1 MIPDICA
8 EAPDQEFS
16 MLDSPQIPP
25 THLTMKVLQRAGKR
39 LAIKLEHIFWVQL
52 EELAERAKLSLAK
65 YVHTVLETA
74 GPDDNRAC
82 VLRCHCLK
90 AARDEK
96 ISAYLTEGDLNLT
109 LMLTAC
115 PSPAFILK
123 DERTIVAHNPA
134 FASRFMTET
143 ETGQGGRAFVRISY
157 TRPFTRLREFLQQN
171 PNKALNTL
179 LVLSTRAKT
188 HNCRARLMLAG
199 HGTDAFVLVFLEEDL
214 DKPASVGRAASSK
227 S

>member
-1 MIPDICA
+1 
-8 EAPDQEFS
+8 
-16 MLDSPQIPP
+16 
-25 THLTMKVLQRAGKR
+25 MKVLQRAGKR

-52 EELAERAKLSLAK
+52 EELADQAKLSLAK
-65 YVHTVLETA
+65 YVHQVLEQDS
-74 GPDDNRAC
+74 PQENRAS

-90 AARDEK
+90 AARDAK
-96 ISAYLTEGDLNLT
+96 TAAYLTEGDLNLT

-134 FASRFMTET
+134 FASRFMTEI
-143 ETGQGGRAFVRISY
+143 ETGQRGRAFVRISY
-157 TRPFTRLREFLQQN
+157 TRPFARLREFLQQN

-179 LVLSTRAKT
+179 LVFSTGAKT

-199 HGTDAFVLVFLEEDL
+199 QGSEAFVLVFLEEDL
-214 DKPASVGRAASSK
+214 DTSAVSAAASARR
-227 S
+227 

>member
-1 MIPDICA
+1 
-8 EAPDQEFS
+8 
-16 MLDSPQIPP
+16 
-25 THLTMKVLQRAGKR
+25 MKVLQRAGKR

-52 EELAERAKLSLAK
+52 EELADQAKLSLAK
-65 YVHTVLETA
+65 YVHQVLEQDS
-74 GPDDNRAC
+74 PQENRAS

-90 AARDEK
+90 AARDAK
-96 ISAYLTEGDLNLT
+96 TAAYLTEGDLNLT

-134 FASRFMTET
+134 FASRFMTEI
-143 ETGQGGRAFVRISY
+143 ETGQRGRAFVRISY
-157 TRPFTRLREFLQQN
+157 TRPFARLREFLQQN

-179 LVLSTRAKT
+179 LVLSTGAKT

-199 HGTDAFVLVFLEEDL
+199 QGSEAFVLVFLEEDL
-214 DKPASVGRAASSK
+214 DTSAVSAAASARR
-227 S
+227 

>member
-1 MIPDICA
+1 
-8 EAPDQEFS
+8 
-16 MLDSPQIPP
+16 MLDTSQIPP
-25 THLTMKVLQRAGKR
+25 TDLSMKVLQRAGKR

-52 EELAERAKLSLAK
+52 EELAGQAKLSLAK
-65 YVHTVLETA
+65 YVHQVLEE
-74 GPDDNRAC
+74 GDPDDNRAS

-90 AARDEK
+90 TARDAK
-96 ISAYLTEGDLNLT
+96 TAAYLTEGDLNLT

-179 LVLSTRAKT
+179 LVLSTGAKT

-199 HGTDAFVLVFLEEDL
+199 HGPDAFVLVFLEEDL
-214 DKPASVGRAASSK
+214 DKPTSAAAAGVRV
-227 S
+227 

>member
-1 MIPDICA
+1 
-8 EAPDQEFS
+8 
-16 MLDSPQIPP
+16 MLDGPKIPS
-25 THLTMKVLQRAGKR
+25 TDLSMKVLQRAGKR

-52 EELAERAKLSLAK
+52 EELAGQARLSLAK
-65 YVHTVLETA
+65 YVHQLVDEA
-74 GPDDNRAC
+74 NPDDNRASI
-82 VLRCHCLK
+82 LRCHCLK
-90 AARDEK
+90 AARDARTA
-96 ISAYLTEGDLNLT
+96 AYLTEGDINLT

-157 TRPFTRLREFLQQN
+157 TRPFVRLREFLQQN

-179 LVLSTRAKT
+179 LVLSTGART

-199 HGTDAFVLVFLEEDL
+199 QGPEAFLLAFLEEEIDTSAVS
-214 DKPASVGRAASSK
+214 DGPGVRG
-227 S
+227 

>member
-1 MIPDICA
+1 
-8 EAPDQEFS
+8 
-16 MLDSPQIPP
+16 MLDSPQVPS
-25 THLTMKVLQRAGKR
+25 THLSMKVLQRAGKR

-52 EELAERAKLSLAK
+52 EELADQARLSLAK
-65 YVHTVLETA
+65 YVHQVLGEA
-74 GPDDNRAC
+74 SPDDNRAS

-90 AARDEK
+90 AARDAK
-96 ISAYLTEGDLNLT
+96 TAAYLTEGDLNLT

-134 FASRFMTET
+134 FASRFMTEI

-179 LVLSTRAKT
+179 LVLSTGART

-199 HGTDAFVLVFLEEDL
+199 HGPDAFVLVFLEEDL
-214 DKPASVGRAASSK
+214 DKPASGGVAASSRT
-227 S
+227 

>member
-1 MIPDICA
+1 
-8 EAPDQEFS
+8 
-16 MLDSPQIPP
+16 MLDSPQVPSTNIS
-25 THLTMKVLQRAGKR
+25 MKVLQRAGIR

-52 EELAERAKLSLAK
+52 EELAEQAHLSLAK
-65 YVHTVLETA
+65 YVHAALEEA
-74 GPDDNRAC
+74 DPKDNRAS

-90 AARDEK
+90 TARDAK
-96 ISAYLTEGDLNLT
+96 VAAFLSEGDLNLT

-134 FASRFMTET
+134 FAAKFMAKADMR
-143 ETGQGGRAFVRISY
+143 QGSRAFVRISY
-157 TRPFTRLREFLQQN
+157 TRPFARLREFLQQN

-179 LVLSTRAKT
+179 LVLSTGNKT

-199 HGTDAFVLVFLEEDL
+199 QGPDVFVLAFMEDEL
-214 DKPASVGRAASSK
+214 GRQAPPGKVADARG
-227 S
+227 

>member
-1 MIPDICA
+1 MIPDFCA
-8 EAPDQEFS
+8 EVPDLEFS
-16 MLDSPQIPP
+16 MLDSPQISP

-52 EELAERAKLSLAK
+52 EELADQAKLSLAK
-65 YVHTVLETA
+65 YVHTVLESA
-74 GPDDNRAC
+74 GSEGNRAS

-90 AARDEK
+90 AARDAK
-96 ISAYLTEGDLNLT
+96 TAAYLTEGDLNLT

-134 FASRFMTET
+134 FASRFMTEI
-143 ETGQGGRAFVRISY
+143 EKGQGSRAFVRISY
-157 TRPFTRLREFLQQN
+157 TRPFARLREFLQQN
-171 PNKALNTL
+171 HNKALNTL
-179 LVLSTRAKT
+179 LVLSTGAKT

-199 HGTDAFVLVFLEEDL
+199 HGPDAFVLVFLEDGI
-214 DKPASVGRAASSK
+214 DASGVSAAASARG
-227 S
+227 

>member
-1 MIPDICA
+1 
-8 EAPDQEFS
+8 
-16 MLDSPQIPP
+16 
-25 THLTMKVLQRAGKR
+25 MKVLQRAGKR

-52 EELAERAKLSLAK
+52 EELADQAKLSLAK
-65 YVHTVLETA
+65 YVHQVLEQDS
-74 GPDDNRAC
+74 PQENRAS

-90 AARDEK
+90 AARDAK
-96 ISAYLTEGDLNLT
+96 TAAYLTEGDLNLT

-134 FASRFMTET
+134 FASRFMTEI
-143 ETGQGGRAFVRISY
+143 ETGQRGRAFVRISY
-157 TRPFTRLREFLQQN
+157 TRPFARLREFLQQN

-179 LVLSTRAKT
+179 LVLSSGAKT

-199 HGTDAFVLVFLEEDL
+199 QRAEAFVLVFLEEDL
-214 DKPASVGRAASSK
+214 DTSAVSAAASARR
-227 S
+227 

>member
-1 MIPDICA
+1 
-8 EAPDQEFS
+8 
-16 MLDSPQIPP
+16 MLDIPQIAS
-25 THLTMKVLQRAGKR
+25 TDLSMKVLQRAGKR

-52 EELAERAKLSLAK
+52 EELADQTRLSLAK
-65 YVHTVLETA
+65 YVHQVLEEGNA
-74 GPDDNRAC
+74 DDNRAS

-90 AARDEK
+90 AARDAK
-96 ISAYLTEGDLNLT
+96 TAAYLTEGDLNLT

-134 FASRFMTET
+134 FASRFMPET
-143 ETGQGGRAFVRISY
+143 GTGQGSRAFVRISY
-157 TRPFTRLREFLQQN
+157 TRPFARLREFLQQN

-179 LVLSTRAKT
+179 LVLSTGAKT

-199 HGTDAFVLVFLEEDL
+199 QGPEAFVMAFLEEDL
-214 DKPASVGRAASSK
+214 DKPAPLTAAASARS
-227 S
+227 